1 MEEKAGGNWEDIA
14 QKSLSAEASSYSRSE
29 KLRDKDGISPREK
42 KNGQRKHHAK
52 GEGRLK
58 PTSHNTRR
66 NTGIL
71 ISSWDK
77 GKGQNRQRVNN
88 YN

>member
-42 KNGQRKHHAK
+42 KMDKENITQR
-52 GEGRLK
+52 GRGDWNQPATIQEETLAFWYHPEIK
-58 PTSHNTRR
+58 E
-66 NTGIL
+66 
-71 ISSWDK
+71 K
-77 GKGQNRQRVNN
+77 GKTGKE
-88 YN
+88 